1 MARQEVVD
9 IAIRADIEQ
18 LKAQLKSIPGMSDDA
33 AKKMAGN
40 ISKQLN
46 KAAAASEK
54 AAAKSQKAWKKSATS
69 LDATERASAKAA
81 STMGKFA
88 SALSTVSPE
97 AATAAQVIQK
107 AADGVEALA
116 GSGTKLTAS
125 LGVIGVALAAAGAA
139 YLHFRNEIAK
149 TDEAIRVNRE
159 RLSSMVEVH
168 RQVKEAAILS
178 AVAQG
183 QMSQEAADGYM
194 IAQRAGDI
202 FADRIEEQ
210 RKRVS
215 ELKNSL
221 HEAKQAHEEHGD
233 ASHAATGLVVL
244 DMFMATQGATDNAD
258 AVQGLTQQLEREET
272 ALTRLNQIKDRYVEV
287 TTAGAEATLAQRN
300 AVKLESDE
308 TDKSAKA
315 AEDAAKAAQGAADAR
330 ARWNMELAQA
340 QDADQA
346 AVLAR
351 VVELQNA
358 VAEGSLDAADAQ
370 TLLNKAVAEYEAAV
384 KAAAAIAKAEDER
397 KAAALEA
404 EARARQEYSIAL
416 VSGHLAA
423 LETIAGEHERL
434 FRFEQAAAIAQVLI
448 DAAVAAMK
456 AYAVYGPTPAAA
468 AASLAVGGIAGLQ
481 IAAITAQEPPTYH
494 TGGTVRAPDEV
505 GITARRGE
513 GVLTRQGVEAIGGT
527 AALDAAN
534 RGAGAPATIRI
545 DHVYKARSF
554 GVVFGDSYGMAGSP
568 VRQAIRTSKGRRV
581 GHRDV

>member
-272 ALTRLNQIKDRYVEV
+272 ALTRLNQIKDRYVKV
-287 TTAGAEATLAQRN
+287 TTAGAEATLAQRE
-300 AVKLESDE
+300 AVALEKVE
-308 TDKSAKA
+308 AKEA
-315 AEDAAKAAQGAADAR
+315 AAAQRQWNAAMSETTREAQRAAAAVGTDLVAAAAAIDRAWDDLVAEMQRKEQEALEGFQSAVGDIAGSASDAWALAADAR
-330 ARWNMELAQA
+330 AS
-340 QDADQA
+340 QA
-346 AVLAR
+346 ARLNQQLIDGEETLSESQKKALEAR
-351 VVELQNA
+351 V
-358 VAEGSLDAADAQ
+358 
-370 TLLNKAVAEYEAAV
+370 EAARSQAMKAHQASQVAALASIAIDTAAATV
-384 KAAAAIAKAEDER
+384 KAYAMFGPPPSPAGMAAAA
-397 KAAALEA
+397 
-404 EARARQEYSIAL
+404 
-416 VSGHLAA
+416 
-423 LETIAGEHERL
+423 
-434 FRFEQAAAIAQVLI
+434 
-448 DAAVAAMK
+448 AAVAAG
-456 AYAVYGPTPAAA
+456 AVSAATVMSEPAPEFHA
-468 AASLAVGGIAGLQ
+468 GGVMVPQG
-481 IAAITAQEPPTYH
+481 
-494 TGGTVRAPDEV
+494 RPDER
-505 GITARRGE
+505 GATLLTGE
-513 GVLTRQGVEAIGGT
+513 GVLSRQGVAAVGGEQGVAAI
-527 AALDAAN
+527 N
-534 RGAGAPATIRI
+534 RGQGGQSPVI
-545 DHVYKARSF
+545 VVKYKHREFNAMVADNVRQP
-554 GVVFGDSYGMAGSP
+554 GSP
-568 VRQAIRTSKGRRV
+568 LRAAIKGSTRVGRRK
-581 GHRDV
+581 R